1 MSDTLPMTVTT
12 LTRAQKRQVLNL
24 VRRAARAEI
33 LPRFRSLSPSEVSTK
48 SGPQD
53 LVTDAD
59 RAAEAMIARGLQQM
73 FPHALIVG
81 EEAVSDNPKIAD
93 GLPDAEMAITID
105 PVDGTW
111 NYANGIATFGV
122 IVAVARYGVP
132 VFGLHYDPVMDD
144 CIWADA
150 GGSAEFVKGRR
161 APRPVRVKGGG
172 AIADLAGFVG
182 LSLLPRDKQD
192 AMAATFPKLQ
202 RAMQI
207 RCACHEYRVF
217 AQGGVDFVLAT
228 QLTPWDHTAATLIS
242 SAAGG
247 HVAMLDGS
255 EYRAGMRDGHLLAA
269 SDKATWERLRDLWAF
284 LLD

>member
-1 MSDTLPMTVTT
+1 MSDSLPMTVTT
-12 LTRAQKRQVLNL
+12 LSRAQKRQVLNL

-33 LPRFRSLSPSEVSTK
+33 LPRFRRLSPAEIATK

-81 EEAVSDNPKIAD
+81 EEAVSDHPAIEK
-93 GLPDAEMAITID
+93 GLPEAELAFVVD
-105 PVDGTW
+105 PLDGTW

-122 IVAVARYGVP
+122 IVAAARYGVP
-132 VFGLHYDPVMDD
+132 VFGLHYDPLMDD

-150 GGSAEFVKGRR
+150 GATAEFVRGRR
-161 APRPVRVKGGG
+161 IPHQMHVRGGG
-172 AIADLAGFVG
+172 EIGDLAGFVSI
-182 LSLLPRDKQD
+182 SLLPEDKK
-192 AMAATFPKLQ
+192 APMAATFPKLLRQ
-202 RAMQI
+202 MSL

-217 AQGGVDFVLAT
+217 AQGGADFVLASR
-228 QLTPWDHTAATLIS
+228 LTPWDHTAAVLL
-242 SAAGG
+242 AEGAGG
-247 HVAMLDGS
+247 HVGMLDGS
-255 EYRAGMRDGHLLAA
+255 DYRAGTRDGYLLAA
-269 SDKATWERLRDLWAF
+269 TDKATWERLRDLWAF